1 MRRIYHIR
9 LAVLL
14 FASLYIFMFLPANA
28 QSGAIAVMDSTSL
41 ETQMD
46 YIQERTRI
54 YNDYRAIREDVFQK
68 LKRNV
73 TDTLQEARQEIGELN
88 SRLSERENQIETL
101 NSDLSRTNS
110 EKEEAIRNRDS
121 FSIFGLQMNKTLYS
135 SILWFIILGL
145 AVLTFV
151 MILLFKRSH
160 QVNSEVKEHLQIV
173 QEEFEEYRKSSRE
186 KYEKL
191 VVSHHNE
198 IMKLKKS

>member
-1 MRRIYHIR
+1 MKNTYIIR
-9 LAVLL
+9 LVVLL
-14 FASLYIFMFLPANA
+14 FAFPYIYMFQPVRA
-28 QSGAIAVMDSTSL
+28 QSGAIALMDSTSM
-41 ETQMD
+41 ESQMD

-73 TDTLQEARQEIGELN
+73 ADTLQEAKQEIDELN
-88 SRLSERENQIETL
+88 ISLSERDDQIETL
-101 NSDLSRTNS
+101 NSDLSRAVS
-110 EKEEAIRNRDS
+110 EKDEAVRNRDS

-145 AVLTFV
+145 AVLTLL
-151 MILLFKRSH
+151 MIFLFKRSN
-160 QVNSEVKEHLQIV
+160 QVTREVKEHLKIL
-173 QEEFEEYRKSSRE
+173 QEEFEQYRRSSRE